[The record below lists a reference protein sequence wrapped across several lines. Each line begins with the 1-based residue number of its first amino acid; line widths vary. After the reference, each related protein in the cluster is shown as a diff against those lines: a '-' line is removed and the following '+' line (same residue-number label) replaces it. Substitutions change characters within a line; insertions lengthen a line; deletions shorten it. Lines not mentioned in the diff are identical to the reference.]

1 MDKRIVLATAGS
13 GKTYHITHSI
23 NVAERVYIISFTN
36 RNVDNIVME
45 LNNHYFNKIPSNV
58 IVSTF
63 DTFVFHQLIK
73 PFSNILEMV
82 DKNILG
88 VDVISKPEVDGRNP
102 NYKPVSDPLHYMNS
116 NQQLYVSRMSKLF
129 MKQAEV
135 TKKAILRRLERY
147 CDCIY
152 FDEFQDYNGF
162 DFKVLQYI
170 IENANLN
177 VIAVGDIF
185 QSLVAPIRQDGN
197 GSNKPFSTINTVND
211 LRSYFSD
218 NIIIDTDTLINSR
231 RVTKNVAE
239 FIQNYLFINIGS
251 NSELQGNIIWVDDI
265 AQIDSLMRNK
275 SIPKLVWNRTIAI
288 NPMETHINWSYS
300 KGDTYKECCII
311 LNNDTSDL
319 SKWNRLSS
327 SIRNKL
333 YVALT
338 RAKENVYLITK
349 DDFDNWKQSLVN

>member
-63 DTFVFHQLIK
+63 DTFVLHQLIK
-73 PFSNILEMV
+73 PFSNILEIV

-88 VDVISKPEVDGRNP
+88 VDVISKPEVDGRNA
-102 NYKPVSDPLHYMNS
+102 NYKPVLDPLHYMNS

-129 MKQAEV
+129 MKQAEPIKEV
-135 TKKAILRRLERY
+135 ILRRLEKY

-170 IENANLN
+170 IEKANIN

-185 QSLVAPIRQDGN
+185 QSLVAPIRHDGT
-197 GSNKPFSTINTVND
+197 GSNKPFSTINAVDD
-211 LRSYFSD
+211 LRCYFSD
-218 NIIIDTDTLINSR
+218 NIKIDTDTLINSR
-231 RVTKNVAE
+231 RVTKKVAE
-239 FIQNYLFINIGS
+239 FIQNHLFINIGS

-265 AQIDSLMRNK
+265 AQIDLLMRNK
-275 SIPKLVWNRTIAI
+275 SITKLVWNRKVAI

-311 LNNDTSDL
+311 LTNDTSDL
-319 SKWNRLSS
+319 SKWNQLSS
-327 SIRNKL
+327 STRNKL

-338 RAKENVYLITK
+338 RSKGNVYLITK
-349 DDFDNWKQSLVN
+349 ENFDNWKQSLVN

>member
-23 NVAERVYIISFTN
+23 NVDERVYIISFTN
-36 RNVDNIVME
+36 RNVDNIVKE

-73 PFSNILEMV
+73 PFSNILEIV

-88 VDVISKPEVDGRNP
+88 VDVISKPEVDGRSP
-102 NYKPVSDPLHYMNS
+102 NYKPVLDPLHYMNT

-129 MKQAEV
+129 IKQPESI
-135 TKKAILRRLERY
+135 KEAILRRLERY

-162 DFKVLQYI
+162 DFKVLKYI

-185 QSLVAPIRQDGN
+185 QSLVAPIRRDGN
-197 GSNKPFSTINTVND
+197 GSNKPFSAINTVDD
-211 LRSYFSD
+211 LRYYFSD
-218 NIIIDTDTLINSR
+218 NIKIDTNTLINSR
-231 RVTKNVAE
+231 RVTKKVAE
-239 FIQNYLFINIGS
+239 FIQNHLFINIGS

-265 AQIDSLMRNK
+265 AQIDLLMRNK
-275 SIPKLVWNRTIAI
+275 SIPKLVWNRTLAI
-288 NPMETHINWSYS
+288 NPIETHINWSYS

-311 LNNDTSDL
+311 LTNETSNL
-319 SKWNRLSS
+319 SKWNRLSAS
-327 SIRNKL
+327 TRNKL

-338 RAKENVYLITK
+338 RAKGNVYLITK
-349 DDFDNWKQSLVN
+349 DDFDNWKQFLVN

>member
-23 NVAERVYIISFTN
+23 NVDERVYIISFTN

-45 LNNHYFNKIPSNV
+45 LNNHYSNKIPSNV

-73 PFSNILEMV
+73 PFSNILEKV

-88 VDVISKPEVDGRNP
+88 VDVISKPETDGWNA
-102 NYKPVSDPLHYMNS
+102 NYKPLSDPLHYMNS

-129 MKQAEV
+129 MKQPASI
-135 TKKAILRRLERY
+135 KKAILRRLERY

-185 QSLVAPIRQDGN
+185 QSLVAPIRHDGN
-197 GSNKPFSTINTVND
+197 GSNKPFSDINTVND
-211 LRSYFSD
+211 LKCYFSD
-218 NIIIDTDTLINSR
+218 NIKIDTNTLINSR
-231 RVTKNVAE
+231 RVTKKVAE
-239 FIQNYLFINIGS
+239 FIQEYLFINIGS

-265 AQIDSLMRNK
+265 GQIDLLMKNK
-275 SIPKLVWNRTIAI
+275 SMPKLVWNRKLAI

-311 LNNDTSDL
+311 LTNETSDL
-319 SKWNRLSS
+319 SKWSRLSA

-338 RAKENVYLITK
+338 RAKENVYLIRK
-349 DDFDNWKQSLVN
+349 ASFDDWKRSLV